1 MAANAARSA
10 PRYDVTLNQSDAELV
25 EEIAWKLATQA
36 TGRPDDAEWVEAA
49 RNAWHEWPATLR
61 KKLSEFRRDSG
72 PDGSMLLRGL
82 PVDSMG
88 LPPTP
93 AVNGSVQREPSLG
106 AAVLLTVACDWATRR
121 VPSGEE
127 RGPRP
132 GRRPRSGDGGV
143 PGQRRLHPADVPQRE
158 RLPRPPPRLRD
169 AAVPAG
175 RPHGRAGLRTA
186 CVRRVLPLLSDRTV
200 DALWAPEFITA
211 PPPSFNLSGPG
222 EAAGPVLLG
231 DPSTPTSG
239 WTWRPPNP
247 SPNAPPRP
255 AGAPGPL
262 RRHRDHP
269 PPRTGRTGDR
279 RQPRHRPRPHRVHP
293 ALRRHRPLAPAHLRT
308 DRPAPLPRVAPGRR
322 LRARR
327 SATAR
332 LTGEAPAVKQ
342 E

>member
-1 MAANAARSA
+1 MAAIAARSA
-10 PRYDVTLNQSDAELV
+10 PRYDVTLNPSDAELV

-106 AAVLLTVACDWATRR
+106 AAVLLTVACGLGDPGAFRPEKNGALVQDV
-121 VPSGEE
+121 VP
-127 RGPRP
+127 
-132 GRRPRSGDGGV
+132 V
-143 PGQRRLHPADVPQRE
+143 PGMEEFQGNAGSTLLTFHNENAFHDHRPDFVMLLCLRADPT
-158 RLPRPPPRLRD
+158 
-169 AAVPAG
+169 
-175 RPHGRAGLRTA
+175 GRAGLRTA
-186 CVRRVLPLLSDRTV
+186 CIRRVLPLLSDRTV

-231 DPSTPTSG
+231 DPSDPDLRVDLAATEPVTERAAEALRELQDRFDATATTHRLVPGELAIVDNRVTVHGRTEFTPRYDGTDRWLQRTFVLTDLRRS
-239 WTWRPPNP
+239 R
-247 SPNAPPRP
+247 ALRP
-255 AGAPGPL
+255 ADGYVL
-262 RRHRDHP
+262 
-269 PPRTGRTGDR
+269 
-279 RQPRHRPRPHRVHP
+279 
-293 ALRRHRPLAPAHLRT
+293 
-308 DRPAPLPRVAPGRR
+308 
-322 LRARR
+322 
-327 SATAR
+327 
-332 LTGEAPAVKQ
+332 GEAPQPA
-342 E
+342 

>member
-1 MAANAARSA
+1 MAAIAARSA

-106 AAVLLTVACDWATRR
+106 AAVLLTVACGLGDPGAFRPEKNGALVQDV
-121 VPSGEE
+121 VP
-127 RGPRP
+127 
-132 GRRPRSGDGGV
+132 V
-143 PGQRRLHPADVPQRE
+143 PGMEEFQGNAGSTLLTFHNENAFHDHRPDFVMLLCLRADPT
-158 RLPRPPPRLRD
+158 
-169 AAVPAG
+169 
-175 RPHGRAGLRTA
+175 GRAGLRTA
-186 CVRRVLPLLSDRTV
+186 CIRRVLPLLSDRTV

-231 DPSTPTSG
+231 DPSDPDLRVDLAATEPVTERAAEALRELQDRFDA
-239 WTWRPPNP
+239 TATTHRLV
-247 SPNAPPRP
+247 
-255 AGAPGPL
+255 PGEL
-262 RRHRDHP
+262 AIVDNRVTVH
-269 PPRTGRTGDR
+269 GRTEFT
-279 RQPRHRPRPHRVHP
+279 P
-293 ALRRHRPLAPAHLRT
+293 ATTAPTAGSS
-308 DRPAPLPRVAPGRR
+308 AP
-322 LRARR
+322 
-327 SATAR
+327 SY
-332 LTGEAPAVKQ
+332 
-342 E
+342 

>member
-10 PRYDVTLNQSDAELV
+10 PRNDVTLNQSDAELV

-106 AAVLLTVACDWATRR
+106 AAVLLTVACGLGDPGAFRPEKNGALVQDV
-121 VPSGEE
+121 VP
-127 RGPRP
+127 
-132 GRRPRSGDGGV
+132 V
-143 PGQRRLHPADVPQRE
+143 PGMEEFQGNAGSTLLTFHNENAFHDHRPDFVMLLCLRAD
-158 RLPRPPPRLRD
+158 
-169 AAVPAG
+169 
-175 RPHGRAGLRTA
+175 HTGRAGLRTA
-186 CVRRVLPLLSDRTV
+186 CIRRVLPLLSDRTV

-231 DPSTPTSG
+231 DPSDPDLRVDLAATEPVTERAAEALRELQDRFDATATTHRLVPGELAIVDNRVTVHGRTEFTPRYDGTDRWLQRTFVLTDLRRS
-239 WTWRPPNP
+239 R
-247 SPNAPPRP
+247 ALRP
-255 AGAPGPL
+255 ADGYVL
-262 RRHRDHP
+262 
-269 PPRTGRTGDR
+269 
-279 RQPRHRPRPHRVHP
+279 
-293 ALRRHRPLAPAHLRT
+293 
-308 DRPAPLPRVAPGRR
+308 
-322 LRARR
+322 
-327 SATAR
+327 
-332 LTGEAPAVKQ
+332 GEAPQPA
-342 E
+342 

>member
-72 PDGSMLLRGL
+72 PDGGMLLRGL

-106 AAVLLTVACDWATRR
+106 AAVLLTVACGLGDPGAFRPEKNGALVQDV
-121 VPSGEE
+121 VP
-127 RGPRP
+127 
-132 GRRPRSGDGGV
+132 V
-143 PGQRRLHPADVPQRE
+143 PGMEEFQGNAGSTLLTFHNENAFHDHRPDFVMLLCLRADPT
-158 RLPRPPPRLRD
+158 
-169 AAVPAG
+169 
-175 RPHGRAGLRTA
+175 GRAGLRTA
-186 CVRRVLPLLSDRTV
+186 CIRRVLPLLSDRTV

-222 EAAGPVLLG
+222 ETAGPVLLG
-231 DPSTPTSG
+231 DPSDPDLRVDLAATEPVTERAAEALRELQDRFDATATTHRLVPG
-239 WTWRPPNP
+239 ELAIVDNRVTVHGRTEF
-247 SPNAPPRP
+247 APRYDGTDRWLQRTFVLTDLRRSRALRP
-255 AGAPGPL
+255 ADGYVL
-262 RRHRDHP
+262 
-269 PPRTGRTGDR
+269 
-279 RQPRHRPRPHRVHP
+279 
-293 ALRRHRPLAPAHLRT
+293 
-308 DRPAPLPRVAPGRR
+308 
-322 LRARR
+322 
-327 SATAR
+327 
-332 LTGEAPAVKQ
+332 GEAPQPA
-342 E
+342 

>member
-72 PDGSMLLRGL
+72 PDGGMLLRGL

-106 AAVLLTVACDWATRR
+106 AAVLLTVACGLGDPGAFRPEKNGALVQDV
-121 VPSGEE
+121 VP
-127 RGPRP
+127 
-132 GRRPRSGDGGV
+132 V
-143 PGQRRLHPADVPQRE
+143 PGMEEFQGNAGSTLLTFHNENAFHDHRPDFVMLLCLRADPT
-158 RLPRPPPRLRD
+158 
-169 AAVPAG
+169 
-175 RPHGRAGLRTA
+175 GRAGLRTA
-186 CVRRVLPLLSDRTV
+186 CIRQVLPLLSDRTV

-231 DPSTPTSG
+231 DPSDPDLRVDLAATEPVTERAAEALRELQAHFDATATTHRLVPGELAIVDNRVTVHGRTEFTPRYDGTDRWLQRTFVLTDLRRS
-239 WTWRPPNP
+239 R
-247 SPNAPPRP
+247 AMRP
-255 AGAPGPL
+255 ADGYVLGDAP
-262 RRHRDHP
+262 
-269 PPRTGRTGDR
+269 
-279 RQPRHRPRPHRVHP
+279 QP
-293 ALRRHRPLAPAHLRT
+293 A
-308 DRPAPLPRVAPGRR
+308 
-322 LRARR
+322 
-327 SATAR
+327 
-332 LTGEAPAVKQ
+332 
-342 E
+342 